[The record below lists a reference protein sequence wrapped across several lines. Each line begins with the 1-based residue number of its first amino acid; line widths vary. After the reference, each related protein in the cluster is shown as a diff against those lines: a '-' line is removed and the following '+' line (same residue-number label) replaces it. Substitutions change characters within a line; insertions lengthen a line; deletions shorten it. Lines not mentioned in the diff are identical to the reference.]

1 MTNLE
6 WVSNSEWV
14 LIKHLLEKPRIIK
27 YIESFSVS
35 GIVLY
40 MTHLTY
46 YEQFYYN
53 LHFTDEETIAQTG

>member
-6 WVSNSEWV
+6 WVPTSGWV

-27 YIESFSVS
+27 YMTESFSVS

-40 MTHLTY
+40 MIHLT
-46 YEQFYYN
+46 
-53 LHFTDEETIAQTG
+53 